1 MSDPLAA
8 LTQFFVAT
16 FGSRNE
22 RIVRDMLLTVEEVNR
37 LEPMMQ
43 KLSDRDLSAKTQE
56 FRNRLNDAFGGKLAE
71 ATREEI
77 DAKLAKLLPEAFA
90 VVREAGRRVVR
101 TPSTQDPQP
110 MRHFDVQLIG
120 GMVLNRGCIAEMTT
134 GEGKTLVATLAA
146 YLNALPGRG
155 VHIVTV
161 NDYLARR
168 DCLWMGPLY
177 EFLGLSSGA
186 IQMLQDYESKR
197 RAYNADITFGKDS
210 EFGFDYLRDNM
221 RWSVEEQVQRRG
233 LYYAIVDEVDSVLI
247 DEARTPLIISG
258 PSEESIDKYGTAD
271 AVARKLRKEEHFT
284 VKEKERTAH
293 LTEAGVNCA
302 ERMLKVGSIYA
313 GPNAD
318 WPHHIENAVRAHHLW
333 KRDVHYVVKDN
344 EIVIVD
350 EFTGR
355 LMPGRRWSDGLHQAI
370 EAKEGIKIVGED
382 QTLATVTYQN
392 YFRLYKKLAG
402 MTGTAM
408 TEATEFHKIYKL
420 DVIRCPTN
428 RPLIRA
434 ELPDVVYRTEP
445 EKFNAIE
452 EEVVETHGTG
462 RPVLVGTISIE
473 KSEVLSERLKRR
485 GIKHEVL
492 NAKHHEREA
501 AIVAQAGQMGHVTI
515 ATNMA
520 GRGTDI
526 VLGNFT
532 PEELLEHWKSRDLAP
547 KDLTIGAPDFEKRI
561 LEHWAR
567 HYLNEET
574 FKKTPPEEYADALR
588 DAWKE
593 QRMPPLKL
601 CTTVADVGGLH
612 IIGTERHE
620 ARRIDNQLRGRAGR
634 QGDPGSSRFFLSLQD
649 DLMRIFASERVGAL
663 LKRIGLEE
671 GMAIEHGLVTRSIER
686 AQKKVEEYH
695 FEMRKHLLEY
705 DQPMDEQ
712 RKAIYGLRQQIL
724 EQGDLKELILEMIE
738 DILAADVAQFV
749 PTDLAPEDRNGRPM
763 LEWAARRGAELSLDE
778 WKNNDRPELKK
789 LFRERKAAAEGKD
802 PDRIASDTV
811 GAAADL
817 YLDRE
822 AAYYRWDMAGLSR
835 WARHMGLAVEASDI
849 EGSIQRRL
857 REQIEK
863 AAREQHAATSAEGA
877 VQLCMEQAVDTYIA
891 RAVAME
897 EWDLRGLEGWAEAA
911 EIALPINQWQRS
923 AEEQAE
929 EDLNAQVTAVR
940 EQITERLT
948 RAIRN
953 RAPADLIARIAAYEL
968 RRRIAAAA
976 TGEDKAD
983 LGDILGA
990 VDKGL
995 SLSLTEADAQSAI
1008 GAVRAEVESR
1018 LAQQLKA
1025 VMAGRPLEEAQGVCA
1040 DNMVDT
1046 YLSISLAQPEANLAG
1061 FAEMQL
1067 RKYGVLL
1074 DPFDISKLT
1083 PAELQD
1089 RALAAIRESY
1099 DKREKEITPE
1109 RMRLIERL
1117 LLLQKIDVK
1126 WKDHLLNMDHLKGGI
1141 GLRGYAQ
1148 VDPKVEFTR
1157 ESRLLFDQMK
1167 NSVRQEVTDL
1177 ILRLDIGQPPPQ
1189 SARPAEPESP
1199 APQSPG
1205 APAALPNAGKIW
1217 GGGREQHG
1225 AAQPTAAQSEGA
1237 TLRKQQEAAIAG
1249 TQRREK
1255 LEPIKS
1261 AARVGRNDPCP
1272 CGSGKKYKKCCG
1284 R

>member
-8 LTQFFVAT
+8 LTQFFVAL

-22 RIVRDMLLTVEEVNR
+22 RIVHDMLATVEEINR
-37 LEPMMQ
+37 LEPKVQ
-43 KLSDRDLSAKTQE
+43 RLSDRDLSGKTQE
-56 FRNRLNDAFGGKLAE
+56 FRNRLHDAFGGKLAD

-77 DAKLAKLLPEAFA
+77 DVELNKLLPEAFA

-101 TPSTQDPQP
+101 TPSQQDPQP

-120 GMVLNRGCIAEMTT
+120 GMVLHRGCIAEMTT

-168 DCLWMGPLY
+168 DCAWMGPLY
-177 EFLGLSSGA
+177 EFLGLTAGA

-258 PSEESIDKYGTAD
+258 PSEESIDKYYTAD
-271 AVARKLRKEEHFT
+271 AVARKLRKDEHFT
-284 VKEKERTAH
+284 LKEKERTAH
-293 LTEAGVNCA
+293 LTEAGVAQA
-302 ERMLKVGSIYA
+302 ERILKVGSIYA
-313 GPNAD
+313 GANAD
-318 WPHHIENAVRAHHLW
+318 WPHHIDNAVRAHHLW
-333 KRDVHYVVKDN
+333 KRDVHYVVKDG
-344 EIVIVD
+344 EIIIVD

-370 EAKEGIKIVGED
+370 EAKEGLKIVGED

-428 RPLIRA
+428 RPLIRQ
-434 ELPDVVYRTEP
+434 ELPDVVYRTEA
-445 EKFNAIE
+445 EKVNAIE
-452 EEVVETHGTG
+452 EEVVESHATG

-473 KSEVLSERLKRR
+473 KSEQLSERLKRR
-485 GIKHEVL
+485 GVRHEVL

-526 VLGNFT
+526 VLGSFT
-532 PEELLEHWKSRDLAP
+532 PEELLEHWKARGLAP
-547 KDLTIGAPDFEKRI
+547 KDLSPNAPDLEARLI
-561 LEHWAR
+561 EHWAR
-567 HYLNEET
+567 HFLAEDR
-574 FKKTPPEEYADALR
+574 FAKTKPEDYAEALR
-588 DAWKE
+588 EEWR
-593 QRMPPLKL
+593 QRRMPPLAPAR
-601 CTTVADVGGLH
+601 TVAELGGLH
-612 IIGTERHE
+612 IVGTERHE

-634 QGDPGSSRFFLSLQD
+634 QGDPGSSRFFLSLED
-649 DLMRIFASERVGAL
+649 DLMRIFASERVGAIL
-663 LKRIGLEE
+663 RRIGLEE

-724 EQGDLKELILEMIE
+724 EQGDLKDLIQEMIE
-738 DILAADVAQFV
+738 DVLAADVAQLV
-749 PTDLAPEDRNGRPM
+749 PSDLAAEDRNGRP
-763 LEWAARRGAELSLDE
+763 LIEWAQGRGATLTIEE
-778 WKNNDRPELKK
+778 WKNSDRAGLKT
-789 LFRERKAAAEGKD
+789 LFRERKVAAPGGQDAG
-802 PDRIASDTV
+802 RAASETV
-811 GAAADL
+811 AAAADL
-817 YLDRE
+817 YLDPE
-822 AAYYRWDMAGLSR
+822 LPYYRWDLAGFSR
-835 WARHMGLAVEASDI
+835 WARHLGLAVEATDV
-849 EGSIQRRL
+849 ETAIQRRL
-857 REQIEK
+857 RELLEK
-863 AAREQHAATSAEGA
+863 AAREQHANTSVEAA
-877 VQLCMEQAVDTYIA
+877 IQTCMEQAVDTYVA

-911 EIALPINQWQRS
+911 GIALPISQWQRS
-923 AEEQAE
+923 SEDQGEENL
-929 EDLNAQVTAVR
+929 DGQVGAVR
-940 EQITERLT
+940 EQIAERLG
-948 RAIRN
+948 RAMRN
-953 RAPADLIARIAAYEL
+953 RAPADLIARVAAYEFQRQVANADDKNGL
-968 RRRIAAAA
+968 
-976 TGEDKAD
+976 GE
-983 LGDILGA
+983 ILA
-990 VDKGL
+990 SLDKGL
-995 SLSLTEADAQSAI
+995 SLSVTETDALT
-1008 GAVRAEVESR
+1008 AVGTIRAEVESR
-1018 LAQQLKA
+1018 LAQQLRTLLS
-1025 VMAGRPLEEAQGVCA
+1025 GRPDAEALTACA
-1040 DNMVDT
+1040 DAMVDT
-1046 YLSISLAQPEANLAG
+1046 FLALHLARPEANLIA

-1074 DPFDISKLT
+1074 DPFDLSKLN
-1083 PAELQD
+1083 PSELQE
-1089 RALAAIRESY
+1089 RMMTAIREAY
-1099 DKREKEITPE
+1099 ARREQEIGPE

-1167 NSVRQEVTDL
+1167 SAVRQEVTDL
-1177 ILRLDIGQPPPQ
+1177 ILRLDIGQRSDAPPTA
-1189 SARPAEPESP
+1189 SGAPESP
-1199 APQSPG
+1199 AP
-1205 APAALPNAGKIW
+1205 AAALPGAGSIW
-1217 GGGREQHG
+1217 GGGREVHAAARPG
-1225 AAQPTAAQSEGA
+1225 APAATARSEGA
-1237 TLRKQQEAAIAG
+1237 AIRQQQEAAIAG

-1255 LEPIKS
+1255 LEPIKA

-1272 CGSGKKYKKCCG
+1272 CGSGKKFKKCCG